1 MSITIHLY
9 YDLASRQVFTFSLGS
24 IVPHFSWLWTS
35 VLFPCRL
42 ASWKT
47 WFQGQFNSIVMSLKF
62 QVYLSPFYHPYHNDF
77 HPQICPLH
85 DYKMAPAAPGITS
98 SHNFVQRQ
106 EGVPLLCILSRM
118 RNTFPKTFLETFLW
132 VRSHYIGLC
141 PMPMPILV
149 TGGGVRV
156 PWLVE
161 IKNDS
166 SLGAVEGS
174 AFLST

>member
-9 YDLASRQVFTFSLGS
+9 YDLASRQVFTFSLDS

-62 QVYLSPFYHPYHNDF
+62 QVYLFPFYHPYHNDF

-132 VRSHYIGLC
+132 VRSISEANK
-141 PMPMPILV
+141 PEVPIL
-149 TGGGVRV
+149 
-156 PWLVE
+156 PLFFLL
-161 IKNDS
+161 S
-166 SLGAVEGS
+166 SQSLILWGNQGISSQEC
-174 AFLST
+174 